1 MEKTIPELL
10 FTSSNDAQGRL
21 CRRLLRE
28 GKVRKLVPRVYTSN
42 LSAPPSAVVQRN
54 LYPILAKLFPGALV
68 SHRSA
73 LEGKPAED
81 GTIFLTYGY
90 TKKIELP
97 GLTVR
102 LIAGPQPC
110 GRDMAFV
117 GGLHISCEAR
127 AYLENMQPAR
137 SRGTVAKCLPRTE
150 VESRLEKICR
160 IRGEEGLNKLRDAA
174 RELSHELG
182 METEFDA
189 LAGII
194 GAILSSRPAGT
205 LRNDAARAR
214 AMGQPYD
221 PDRIDLFQTLFSEL
235 KRSELERAVE
245 TRVSADEV
253 RNLAFF
259 EAYFSNY
266 IEGTEFE
273 LEEAR
278 EICFENRIPR
288 ERPVDAHDILE
299 TFRVVSDLTTMGE
312 TPASVESFVDI
323 LKRRHAVVMA
333 AHKGMHPG
341 EFKEKPN
348 RAGETHFVD
357 PELVCGTLGHAF
369 ELLQGLEHPLAR
381 AAFVMFAVA
390 EVHPFSD
397 GNGRIARI
405 MMNAELVQGDMV
417 KIMIPTVYR
426 DDYLL
431 ALRALSRQGRAV
443 PLVKML
449 SHAQRFC
456 SGIDFNDFDRARHL
470 LEVANAFKDPD
481 EARLKLSV

>member
-1 MEKTIPELL
+1 M
-10 FTSSNDAQGRL
+10 
-21 CRRLLRE
+21 
-28 GKVRKLVPRVYTSN
+28 
-42 LSAPPSAVVQRN
+42 
-54 LYPILAKLFPGALV
+54 
-68 SHRSA
+68 
-73 LEGKPAED
+73 
-81 GTIFLTYGY
+81 
-90 TKKIELP
+90 
-97 GLTVR
+97 
-102 LIAGPQPC
+102 
-110 GRDMAFV
+110 
-117 GGLHISCEAR
+117 
-127 AYLENMQPAR
+127 
-137 SRGTVAKCLPRTE
+137 
-150 VESRLEKICR
+150 
-160 IRGEEGLNKLRDAA
+160 NKLRDEA
-174 RELSHELG
+174 RELAGELG
-182 METEFDA
+182 METECDA

-205 LRNDAARAR
+205 LRNHAARAR

-221 PDRIDLFQTLFSEL
+221 PDRSALFQTLFSEL
-235 KRSELERAVE
+235 KSSELDMATENRM
-245 TRVSADEV
+245 SADEV

-278 EICFENRIPR
+278 DICFENKIPR
-288 ERPVDAHDILE
+288 ERPVDAHDILG
-299 TFRVVSDLTTMGE
+299 TFRVVSDLTTMRE
-312 TPASVESFVDI
+312 VPCSVETFIDI

-357 PELVCGTLGHAF
+357 PELVRGTLGHAF
-369 ELLQGLEHPLAR
+369 ELLQGVEHPLAR
-381 AAFVMFAVA
+381 ASFIMFAVA
-390 EVHPFSD
+390 EIHPFSD

-405 MMNAELVQGDMV
+405 MMNAELVYGGMV

-431 ALRALSRQGRAV
+431 ALRALSRQGRAE

-456 SGIDFNDFDRARHL
+456 AGIDFEDFDRARHL

-481 EARLKLSV
+481 EARLKFSV